1 LNRASAR
8 IRGEAVNRNELY
20 EAIAA
25 LEEQAGKLH
34 AELGSI
40 KQQIVSLME
49 EHQRLTVEN
58 RQLRR
63 ILESKAPSP
72 ARDKDLKESPGSE
85 AYENLAQIYHE
96 GFHVCNLYYGH
107 LRTEG
112 DCLFC
117 YSFLH
122 K

>member
-1 LNRASAR
+1 M
-8 IRGEAVNRNELY
+8 NRNHLY

-63 ILESKAPSP
+63 MLKSKAEASTPSP
-72 ARDKDLKESPGSE
+72 ARDAKESSGSE
-85 AYENLAQIYHE
+85 AYENLAQIYQE

-117 YSFLH
+117 YSFFH